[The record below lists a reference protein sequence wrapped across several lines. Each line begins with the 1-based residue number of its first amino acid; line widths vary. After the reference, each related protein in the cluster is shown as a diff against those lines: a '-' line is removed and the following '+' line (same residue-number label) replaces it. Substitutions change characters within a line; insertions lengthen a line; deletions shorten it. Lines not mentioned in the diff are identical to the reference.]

1 MMKKIRVTLKNP
13 NDVDLVLCRD
23 ICDNGGNFL
32 SKYRNDALYFER
44 SYKTVDKDW
53 YKTFLTEEEIIEGGF
68 EWTLNSPG
76 VKIKEIDEGLGYRV
90 NVEKDDKIIFF
101 ECFGDKFPIHEK
113 EWKEYKDL
121 FQEDYFRFVLQ
132 RDIGLLTIYDAE
144 YEQTILW
151 RHGCYP
157 FSSLHDI
164 YTYLNEWSNPFATF
178 IYGDSILED
187 SFGKDENGNTT
198 NFYLEKIREKFN
210 RAYEFYLLNNKSESE
225 KGELEEKEI
234 QNG

>member
-1 MMKKIRVTLKNP
+1 MKKIKVTLKNP
-13 NDVDLVLCRD
+13 NSVDLVLCRYKNCAED
-23 ICDNGGNFL
+23 GW
-32 SKYRNDALYFER
+32 NDKNNALYFNMAHYTTDTR
-44 SYKTVDKDW
+44 Y
-53 YKTFLTEEEIIEGGF
+53 YKTFFTEEEIIEGGF
-68 EWTLNSPG
+68 EWTLSSPG

-101 ECFGDKFPIHEK
+101 ECFGDNFPIHEK
-113 EWKEYKDL
+113 EWEEHKSL

-151 RHGCYP
+151 QSSGHP

-164 YTYLNEWSNPFATF
+164 YTYLNEWPNPFATF
-178 IYGDSILED
+178 IYGDRILES
-187 SFGKDENGNTT
+187 SFDKDENGNTT

-234 QNG
+234 

>member
-13 NDVDLVLCRD
+13 NDVDLVLCRN
-23 ICDNGGNFL
+23 IGANFL
-32 SKYRNDALYFER
+32 PNYKKDVLYFETEFR
-44 SYKTVDKDW
+44 TADKGW
-53 YKTFLTEEEIIEGGF
+53 YKTFFTEKEIIEGGF

-90 NVEKDDKIIFF
+90 NLEKDDKIIFF

-113 EWKEYKDL
+113 EWEEYKSL

-144 YEQTILW
+144 YEQMILW
-151 RHGCYP
+151 QSSGYP

-178 IYGDSILED
+178 IYGDRILES
-187 SFGKDENGNTT
+187 SFDKDENGNTT

-234 QNG
+234 HNG

>member
-13 NDVDLVLCRD
+13 NDVDLVLCRKIGD
-23 ICDNGGNFL
+23 EIL
-32 SKYRNDALYFER
+32 WKYTKDGLYFEKKYR
-44 SYKTVDKDW
+44 TVDRDFYKTSFTK
-53 YKTFLTEEEIIEGGF
+53 KEIIESGF

-101 ECFGDKFPIHEK
+101 ECFGDNFPIHEE
-113 EWKEYKDL
+113 EWEEHKSL

-132 RDIGLLTIYDAE
+132 RDIGLLTIYDAR
-144 YEQTILW
+144 YEQMILW
-151 RHGCYP
+151 QSSGYH

-164 YTYLNEWSNPFATF
+164 YTYLNEWPNPFETF

-198 NFYLEKIREKFN
+198 NFYLEKFREKFN

>member
-13 NDVDLVLCRD
+13 NDVDLVLCRN
-23 ICDNGGNFL
+23 IGDNFV
-32 SKYRNDALYFER
+32 SKRRNDALYFEW
-44 SYKTVDKDW
+44 SYKTLDKNW
-53 YKTFLTEEEIIEGGF
+53 YKTFFTKEEIIEGGF

-151 RHGCYP
+151 RSGCYP

-164 YTYLNEWSNPFATF
+164 YTYLNEWQNPFATF

-225 KGELEEKEI
+225 KGEVEEKEI